1 MNSPVL
7 GAFGVCALL
16 LFAGLLTLAQAALF
30 SLREDN
36 LRLLAERGPRGRRV
50 VALAARPERVSQTVR
65 VCTVLAT
72 VSAAALGATTLAEDL
87 STELVDAGM
96 QHDWA
101 RFVATALVVVT
112 VAFVALALAELVP
125 FRLAPHRAEV
135 YALALAGTLN
145 RFAFLSAPM
154 RWLLP
159 LASGRRAAL
168 AAGEPA
174 PTHEAISSEELREM
188 VSAHAALT
196 QDERKLIGEVFSVG
210 DVVLREVMVPR
221 TEVDFID
228 AGMPL
233 ADAIAFVLSRP
244 HSRYPVV
251 RGSSDDV
258 VGFVN
263 IRDLLDPTLAGQD
276 PVVGDLCREIM
287 AFPATNRVLPVLSTL
302 RASRS
307 HLAVVVDEYGGTA
320 GIVTVEDLVEELVG
334 EIRDEFDP
342 PTEPTQQLSGGAME
356 VDGLLNLDDFAEAS
370 GLRLDDGPYE
380 TVAGFLV
387 AELGHIAR
395 IGEVVPVAGF
405 RLEVSALDGRRV
417 ARVRV
422 TRSAPTEIGEPGGK
436 NGAGEGLQE

>member
-1 MNSPVL
+1 MDSPVL

-16 LFAGLLTLAQAALF
+16 LFGGLLTLAQAALF

-36 LRLLAERGPRGRRV
+36 LRVLAERGPRGRRV
-50 VALAARPERVSQTVR
+50 AALAARPERVSQTVR
-65 VCTVLAT
+65 VGTVLAA
-72 VSAAALGATTLAEDL
+72 VSAAALGAVTVGEDL
-87 STELVDAGM
+87 ALEFTDAGM
-96 QHDWA
+96 AHRA
-101 RFVATALVVVT
+101 ATALATALVVVV

-135 YALALAGTLN
+135 FALALAGTLN
-145 RFAFLSAPM
+145 RFAVLMAPL
-154 RWLLP
+154 RWVLP

-174 PTHEAISSEELREM
+174 PAHEAISSDELREM
-188 VSAHAALT
+188 VSAHAALS

-210 DVVLREVMVPR
+210 EVVLREVMVPR

-233 ADAIAFVLSRP
+233 AEAIAFVLSRP

-251 RGSSDDV
+251 RGSYDDV

-263 IRDLLDPTLAGQD
+263 IRDLLDPKLAGQETT
-276 PVVGDLCREIM
+276 VGELAREIA
-287 AFPATNRVLPVLSTL
+287 AFPATNRVLPVLSIL

-342 PTEPTQQLSGGAME
+342 VAEPTQLLSGGDME
-356 VDGLLNLDDFAEAS
+356 VDGLLNLEDFAEAT
-370 GLRLDDGPYE
+370 GVTLEDGPYE
-380 TVAGFLV
+380 TVAGFMV
-387 AELGHIAR
+387 ARLGHIAR
-395 IGEVVPVAGF
+395 IGEVVETGGCT
-405 RLEVSALDGRRV
+405 LEVCALDGRRV

-422 TRSAPTEIGEPGGK
+422 TRPVEADDVEKRT
-436 NGAGEGLQE
+436 GAGLQE

>member
-1 MNSPVL
+1 MDSPVL
-7 GAFGVCALL
+7 GASGVCALL
-16 LFAGLLTLAQAALF
+16 LFGGLLTLAQAALF

-36 LRLLAERGPRGRRV
+36 LRVLAERGPRGRRV
-50 VALAARPERVSQTVR
+50 AVLAARPERVSQTVR
-65 VCTVLAT
+65 VGTVLSA

-87 STELVDAGM
+87 SPELVDAGM
-96 QHDWA
+96 QRDWA
-101 RFVATALVVVT
+101 RFTATALVVLV

-145 RFAFLSAPM
+145 RFAVLIAPV

-174 PTHEAISSEELREM
+174 PAHEAISSDELREM

-210 DVVLREVMVPR
+210 EVVLREVMVPR

-228 AGMPL
+228 AALPL
-233 ADAIAFVLSRP
+233 HAAIDFVLSRP

-251 RGSSDDV
+251 RGSHDDV

-263 IRDLLDPTLAGQD
+263 IRDLLDPMLSDQQTT
-276 PVVGDLCREIM
+276 VGDLAREIS
-287 AFPATNRVLPVLSTL
+287 AFPATNRVLPVLSAL

-320 GIVTVEDLVEELVG
+320 GIITVEDLVEELVG
-334 EIRDEFDP
+334 EIQDEYDP
-342 PTEPTQQLSGGAME
+342 VPDPTQELPGGDLE
-356 VDGLLNLDDFAEAS
+356 VDGLLNLEDFAEVS
-370 GLRLDDGPYE
+370 GLRLEDGPYE

-387 AELGHIAR
+387 ARLGHIAR
-395 IGEVVPVAGF
+395 VGDLVAVEG
-405 RLEVSALDGRRV
+405 RDLEVCALDGRRV

-422 TRSAPTEIGEPGGK
+422 TRSAGADDGESVGD
-436 NGAGEGLQE
+436 GLQE